1 MPSAAY
7 AADDPY
13 TPVTP
18 RDSGLAGSTVEAMC
32 RLGDTWIAFDLMR
45 DGDGDPLPA
54 SLRMTNGES
63 AVEVRLGE
71 ITGERLIGEV
81 PWPDAEW
88 TRGDIRA
95 VVRSGD
101 AELAVPLA
109 MPAAS
114 PGCADAE
121 TDEATGPG
129 SSALATALPE
139 TGSVI
144 PIAVVAA
151 GGFAVVA
158 GAGAVLLTARRA
170 RSGHRG

>member
-1 MPSAAY
+1 
-7 AADDPY
+7 
-13 TPVTP
+13 
-18 RDSGLAGSTVEAMC
+18 
-32 RLGDTWIAFDLMR
+32 MR
-45 DGDGDPLPA
+45 EGDGDPLPA
-54 SLRMTNGES
+54 SLRMTDGES

-71 ITGERLIGEV
+71 MTGGRLVGEV

-114 PGCADAE
+114 PGCADA
-121 TDEATGPG
+121 EATGPG